1 MLKHRLILGA
11 VLIAALVALIWLVD
25 FMPNAGAWVLIGVLA
40 ILVAAGGRELAAL
53 LSRDS
58 LRVDRCTT
66 TAGGLLGLAF
76 VVWMAM
82 FPREVQSFSG
92 VYTGTP
98 HDLAVWGV
106 GLALVAGSAWG
117 MRTKDVHVAVYSGAA
132 ACLSAVYLGVFISSA
147 LLLAVDFGAW
157 GLLGVL
163 AVIKSCDIGAYFVGM
178 NFGKRKL
185 IPWLSPGKTWEGLF
199 GGLATAAAVGAA
211 FSFGAEWLHWGWG
224 AGLGA
229 VIGLAGQGGDLF
241 ESALKRGAGVK
252 DSGRVPGFGGVL
264 DLLDSPLVGLPV
276 ALWLLRL
283 ASEVA

>member
-1 MLKHRLILGA
+1 VLKHRLILGA
-11 VLIAALVALIWLVD
+11 VLIATLVGLIWFDSTLERGWVI
-25 FMPNAGAWVLIGVLA
+25 AGAALLA
-40 ILVAAGGRELAAL
+40 ALAGGVELAAL
-53 LSRDS
+53 WRGIGHPADGWWTALCAGAGFVGVAGVALWDGAPTGLAASGCAGALLASAVWYARKK
-58 LRVDRCTT
+58 RVEDIGGG
-66 TAGGLLGLAF
+66 TAGASLA
-76 VVWMAM
+76 
-82 FPREVQSFSG
+82 
-92 VYTGTP
+92 
-98 HDLAVWGV
+98 
-106 GLALVAGSAWG
+106 
-117 MRTKDVHVAVYSGAA
+117 AVYVGALLA
-132 ACLSAVYLGVFISSA
+132 SAVLMRE
-147 LLLAVDFGAW
+147 DFGAW
-157 GLLGVL
+157 AVLASL

-224 AGLGA
+224 AVLGV